1 MENKELKMKLG
12 QLQEEISKASLPV
25 SADLSNDFKSIILE
39 TNQRKTLPFMRLF
52 WEEQQKY
59 LQFSS
64 SYNAKYHPMIIHY
77 CLSLASK
84 SAAAY
89 DDICYNEKT
98 GTGFVILPSRCRLR
112 DYKNYMRP
120 EKGFDKDI
128 VNELLEK
135 VKHFSDNEKFFVMLM
150 DEMKIQENLVWDK
163 HTGDLIGYVDF
174 GDAELNY
181 ATLQKSTDI
190 APHVLEFLLRSFV
203 NPFKFSLAN
212 FATTGATSSQMFPL
226 L

>member
-12 QLQEEISKASLPV
+12 QLQDEISKVSLPV
-25 SADLSNDFKSIILE
+25 SADLSNEFKSIILE
-39 TNQRKTLPFMRLF
+39 TDQRKISPFMRLF
-52 WEEQQKY
+52 WEEQQRH
-59 LQFSS
+59 LQSS
-64 SYNAKYHPMIIHY
+64 PNNVKYHPMIIRY

-89 DDICYNEKT
+89 DDIRYNEKT
-98 GTGFVILPSRCRLR
+98 GTVFVILPSRCRLR
-112 DYKNYMRP
+112 DYKNCTQPQR
-120 EKGFDKDI
+120 GFNKDI

-135 VKHFSDNEKFFVMLM
+135 VKHFSDNENFFVMLM
-150 DEMKIQENLVWDK
+150 DEMKIQEILVWDK

-181 ATLQKSTDI
+181 ATLQKSTGI
-190 APHVLEFLLRSFV
+190 ATHVLVFLLRSVV

-212 FATTGATSSQMFPL
+212 FCNY
-226 L
+226 

>member
-1 MENKELKMKLG
+1 M
-12 QLQEEISKASLPV
+12 
-25 SADLSNDFKSIILE
+25 
-39 TNQRKTLPFMRLF
+39 
-52 WEEQQKY
+52 
-59 LQFSS
+59 
-64 SYNAKYHPMIIHY
+64 
-77 CLSLASK
+77 
-84 SAAAY
+84 
-89 DDICYNEKT
+89 
-98 GTGFVILPSRCRLR
+98 ILPSRRRLR
-112 DYKNYMRP
+112 DYKNYIRP
-120 EKGFDKDI
+120 QRGFNKDV

-190 APHVLEFLLRSFV
+190 ATNVLVFLLRSVV

-212 FATTGATSSQMFPL
+212 FATTGSTSSQMFQL
-226 L
+226 LWKETSICELNSLNVFTSLERD